1 MQRNYVGPSEES
13 SCTSIQNENKTIGY
27 NAKIKNIQTG
37 LRLDE
42 TAFTWISLSKID
54 VKASKVQFRT
64 VQILVN

>member
-13 SCTSIQNENKTIGY
+13 SCTLIQNENKTIGY

-42 TAFTWISLSKID
+42 TQMNGLYLNIP
-54 VKASKVQFRT
+54 
-64 VQILVN
+64 